1 MARCPDCNKFVSLDS
16 SQDPEV
22 TVDVDETGEVTCAFQ
37 IANACEQCGTE
48 MYTAEFDTSVNAD
61 AIVRVEDSMTLA
73 DWLKRCQ
80 EFKATGAMAEDED
93 DEIDLEVD
101 EGDLER
107 TSRTEGKGRG
117 TRTFYG
123 ARVGFTVKVTF
134 RGATSEFEGSV
145 EDDIQASSMDQQ
157 F

>member
-16 SQDPEV
+16 EQDPECSL
-22 TVDVDETGEVTCAFQ
+22 DVDESGEVTGSIQ
-37 IANACEQCGTE
+37 IANACAECGTE
-48 MYTAEFDTSVNAD
+48 MFTAEFDAATGPD
-61 AIVRVEDSMTLA
+61 AIIRTEDSMTLA

-80 EFKATGAMAEDED
+80 EFKATGALAEDED
-93 DEIDLEVD
+93 DEIEMEVD
-101 EGDLER
+101 EGDMER
-107 TSRTEGKGRG
+107 TTRTEGKGRG

-145 EDDIQASSMDQQ
+145 EDDIQASSMDQAY
-157 F
+157 